1 MKLGIGNYEAIVGAQ
16 LPGKTEKLWK
26 TRQGMR
32 RIRGEKGR
40 QHSTARAR
48 TGFFIPEAAF
58 GPKRSLRTGTVQVM
72 DALSVGI
79 CHPKTVTRDGAI
91 VATRLRILQRG
102 TVMKN
107 TK

>member
-26 TRQGMR
+26 TRQG
-32 RIRGEKGR
+32 IRGEKGR

-79 CHPKTVTRDGAI
+79 CHPKTVMRDGAI
-91 VATRLRILQRG
+91 VATRLRNLQRG